1 METTVTELDG
11 SRIKIDVE
19 IPPDEVKESIDHVA
33 GHLGAEMKVPG
44 FREGKVPPEMV
55 VQKLGRQ
62 AVLAQA
68 IEHSLAGWYERAL
81 LDAEVSPVG
90 DPKLNVPEL
99 PDEGQ
104 SLKFSIEV
112 AVRPPAELGDWEGVE
127 VGRPEVEVPQEA
139 VDAELE
145 RLQHGFAKLNTVDRA
160 ATPGDVLL
168 IDFEGKID
176 GEKFEGG
183 EARDYLLELGSGQVL
198 EGFEQALEGAKA
210 GDVREAKVAFP
221 DDYPAEEM
229 RDKEAVFE
237 ITAKEVREKE
247 LPELGDDF
255 AAEASEFET
264 LAELRDHIGERVR
277 EVLDARAE
285 EGFRESALDAVAKQ
299 AKMDLPDALVKDR
312 ATETWERVERSL
324 QQRGVSPTAYLESQ
338 GKTREELIEEAK
350 PEAELSMRRE
360 AVLEAVADKEGIEVS
375 DEELTEALA
384 PIAEREGVKTE
395 EMLERLRETGR
406 DKLLRKDLRM
416 RRALE
421 SIAEKAKPI
430 EIEKAEAREAIWT
443 PEKERSEKKLW
454 TPGS

>member
-104 SLKFSIEV
+104 SLKFAIEV

-255 AAEASEFET
+255 ATEASEFET

-375 DEELTEALA
+375 DEELTGALA

>member
-104 SLKFSIEV
+104 SLKFAIEV

-384 PIAEREGVKTE
+384 PIAEREGVKTK
-395 EMLERLRETGR
+395 EMLDRLRETGR

>member
-90 DPKLNVPEL
+90 DPKLNVSEL

-104 SLKFSIEV
+104 SLKFAIEV

-255 AAEASEFET
+255 ATEASEFET

-375 DEELTEALA
+375 DEELTGALA

>member
-160 ATPGDVLL
+160 AKTGDVLL

-375 DEELTEALA
+375 DEELTGALA

>member
-81 LDAEVSPVG
+81 LDADVSPVG

-104 SLKFSIEV
+104 SLKFAIEV

-375 DEELTEALA
+375 DEELTGALA

-443 PEKERSEKKLW
+443 PEK
-454 TPGS
+454 

>member
-104 SLKFSIEV
+104 SLKFAIEV

-375 DEELTEALA
+375 DEELTGALA

-395 EMLERLRETGR
+395 EMLDRLRETGR

>member
-90 DPKLNVPEL
+90 DPKLNVSEL

-104 SLKFSIEV
+104 SLKFAIEV

-160 ATPGDVLL
+160 ATPGDVL
-168 IDFEGKID
+168 
-176 GEKFEGG
+176 
-183 EARDYLLELGSGQVL
+183 
-198 EGFEQALEGAKA
+198 
-210 GDVREAKVAFP
+210 
-221 DDYPAEEM
+221 
-229 RDKEAVFE
+229 
-237 ITAKEVREKE
+237 
-247 LPELGDDF
+247 
-255 AAEASEFET
+255 
-264 LAELRDHIGERVR
+264 
-277 EVLDARAE
+277 
-285 EGFRESALDAVAKQ
+285 
-299 AKMDLPDALVKDR
+299 
-312 ATETWERVERSL
+312 
-324 QQRGVSPTAYLESQ
+324 
-338 GKTREELIEEAK
+338 
-350 PEAELSMRRE
+350 
-360 AVLEAVADKEGIEVS
+360 
-375 DEELTEALA
+375 
-384 PIAEREGVKTE
+384 
-395 EMLERLRETGR
+395 
-406 DKLLRKDLRM
+406 
-416 RRALE
+416 
-421 SIAEKAKPI
+421 
-430 EIEKAEAREAIWT
+430 
-443 PEKERSEKKLW
+443 
-454 TPGS
+454 

>member
-90 DPKLNVPEL
+90 DPKLNVSEL

-104 SLKFSIEV
+104 SLKFAIEV

-375 DEELTEALA
+375 DEELTGALA